1 MLKVLA
7 IKVSF
12 QDFLVSIGNIFS
24 KVFVFQRK
32 YVNVLY
38 CTYINVHFE
47 KELVIR
53 HDDAHSFRILRA

>member
-47 KELVIR
+47 KELVI
-53 HDDAHSFRILRA
+53 